1 MPQRYCL
8 NLKVDSLEIYI
19 IIVAI
24 VASIFALILLGG
36 GTRKDKDEIEKG
48 AYEAEKMISSDIS
61 KTKEGI
67 IKFDNLLNKSLSIKG
82 FRGQT
87 LGERLK
93 SSQKFFKW
101 ENYSGIWDAHKLRNK
116 IVHED
121 YNPSGAELKK
131 SVKYF
136 KLAIKKLLK

>member
-1 MPQRYCL
+1 MT
-8 NLKVDSLEIYI
+8 LEVILI
-19 IIVAI
+19 IAAI
-24 VASIFALILLGG
+24 VLSLFALILLGG
-36 GTRKDKDEIEKG
+36 GTQHDKDDIEKEL
-48 AYEAEKMISSDIS
+48 YEAEKMISSDIS
-61 KTKEGI
+61 RTKEGI
-67 IKFDNLLNKSLSIKG
+67 IKFDNLLNRALQVKG

-87 LGERLK
+87 LSERLK

-101 ENYSGIWDAHKLRNK
+101 EDYSGVWDAHKLRNK

-136 KLAIKKLLK
+136 KSVIKKLIR

>member
-1 MPQRYCL
+1 
-8 NLKVDSLEIYI
+8 LEVYI

-24 VASIFALILLGG
+24 AVSVFALILLGG
-36 GTRKDKDEIEKG
+36 GTRKDKDEVEKG
-48 AYEAEKMISSDIS
+48 VYEAEKMISGDIS
-61 KTKEGI
+61 KIKEGI
-67 IKFDNLLNKSLSIKG
+67 IKFDNLLNKSLIIKG

-101 ENYSGIWDAHKLRNK
+101 EDYSGIWDAHKLRNK

-136 KLAIKKLLK
+136 KLAIRRLLR

>member
-1 MPQRYCL
+1 MT
-8 NLKVDSLEIYI
+8 LEVILI
-19 IIVAI
+19 IAAI
-24 VASIFALILLGG
+24 VLSLFALILLGG
-36 GTRKDKDEIEKG
+36 GTRQDKDDIEKEL
-48 AYEAEKMISSDIS
+48 YEAEKMISSDIS
-61 KTKEGI
+61 RTKEGI
-67 IKFDNLLNKSLSIKG
+67 IKFDNLLNRALHLKG

-101 ENYSGIWDAHKLRNK
+101 EDYSGVWDAHKLRNK

-136 KLAIKKLLK
+136 KSVIKKLIR

>member
-1 MPQRYCL
+1 ME
-8 NLKVDSLEIYI
+8 VYI

-24 VASIFALILLGG
+24 VVSLFALILLGG

-48 AYEAEKMISSDIS
+48 VYRAEKMISNDIS

-67 IKFDNLLNKSLSIKG
+67 IKFDNLLNKSLNIKG

-101 ENYSGIWDAHKLRNK
+101 EDYSGIWDAHKLRNK

-121 YNPSGAELKK
+121 YNPSGAELKN